1 MTAFT
6 GLRFRIW
13 TPWCPLVTKE
23 YVFYFYS
30 SSSFLSWDIIQAK
43 IPHQKKTVGL
53 EAVLSGS
60 WRGWPTML
68 LAWLVIK
75 QVWEDTQH
83 DITDRIPITVGYP
96 AWHHW
101 HQHTHHWQ
109 FLSGESLYFLL
120 ACVPASLPC
129 GVGLLTEDK
138 SGHRN
143 WNLLPGSNS
152 LDRIEQYQKKGTH
165 YSGNLGKQSDFLK
178 CYSEKLMMHAV
189 SKNMGFFG
197 QLIQTRKKVLV
208 IYDTHYFC

>member
-6 GLRFRIW
+6 GLRFCIW

-23 YVFYFYS
+23 YMFYFYS

-101 HQHTHHWQ
+101 HQHTHRWQ
-109 FLSGESLYFLL
+109 FLSGKSLYFLL
-120 ACVPASLPC
+120 AFLLCLLPSP
-129 GVGLLTEDK
+129 VGLGCWQRTNLDTGTGICSQVPIVWTELSSIK
-138 SGHRN
+138 K
-143 WNLLPGSNS
+143 
-152 LDRIEQYQKKGTH
+152 KKG
-165 YSGNLGKQSDFLK
+165 
-178 CYSEKLMMHAV
+178 
-189 SKNMGFFG
+189 
-197 QLIQTRKKVLV
+197 LITLATWENNQIFWNV
-208 IYDTHYFC
+208 IQRN